1 MNEKTL
7 RVLEY
12 GKVKNMLANEV
23 SSALGRSL
31 VDALQPLDD
40 YDEVVQVMAETSEIA
55 EVVVKASN
63 IPMGPIFDLKES
75 LKMAEIGATL
85 SIGQL
90 LRISDSMRTARLIK
104 QFIKGMNEDG
114 IKYPILFGRG
124 ESISTYKRIE
134 DEINR
139 AIISES
145 EISDQASPALYK
157 IRREIEKANSDIR
170 KKLDNLIH
178 ASSSQKYL
186 QDAIITIRQDRFVVP
201 VKSEHKHS
209 VKGLVHD
216 QSSSGAT
223 LYIEPMAVVELN
235 NKLKELRL
243 EEKAEIERILGEL
256 TGLVSEVTEGL
267 RINQQTLAYLDFLIG
282 KGKLSLRMRGMA
294 PEFNQRGYL
303 RFRNARHPLIA
314 AKEVVANTIWLG
326 NEFRTLL
333 ITGPNT
339 GGKTVTLKTL
349 GLLTLM
355 AQSGLHIPVDY
366 GSELCVFKNIFADI
380 GDEQSIEQSLS
391 TFSSHMT
398 NIVNLLEKADE
409 HSLVLLDELGAG
421 TDPTE
426 GAALAMSI
434 LSYLHSSNVKTLAT
448 THYSELKHFA
458 LVNEGIENACV
469 EFDVATLRPTYKLLI
484 GVPGKS
490 NAFEISSK
498 LGLKDDIIEHAKIF
512 LDKDNIEFEDI
523 LTSIEES
530 RREAEKERDEAV
542 KLRLEVESL
551 KDKLS
556 NREEK
561 LANQREKILK
571 DAKEE
576 ARTLLK
582 KAKDESDE
590 IIRSLRGLETA
601 EQKQRNKEIEAMRK
615 KMRDNLSSVGS
626 SAFDEM
632 PSNFKAPKSLKVGD
646 QIKLVKLNQEGTVAS
661 EVDSNGQFMAQVGIM
676 KVSVNIKDTMLL
688 NDHGQVEKQTKK
700 SAKQYGSKTMHV
712 STEVDLRGM
721 NVEEAIVILD
731 KYIDDAYLSNLESVR
746 IIHGKGTGALKS
758 GLKDYFK
765 RHPHVKSFRDGE
777 FGEGG
782 HGVTVLSFK

>member
-1 MNEKTL
+1 MNQKTL

-12 GKVKNMLANEV
+12 AKIKNLLANEV
-23 SSALGRSL
+23 SSSLGRAL
-31 VDALQPLDD
+31 VDDLYPSDD
-40 YDEVVQVMAETSEIA
+40 YDEVVQLMAETSEIA
-55 EVVVKASN
+55 EVVVKSSN
-63 IPMGPIFDLKES
+63 IPMGPVFDLKEG

-85 SIGQL
+85 SVSQL
-90 LRISDSMRTARLIK
+90 LRIADSMRTARLLK
-104 QFIKGMNEDG
+104 NFIKNLNEDAV
-114 IKYPILFGRG
+114 KYPVLFGYG
-124 ESISTYKRIE
+124 EAIATFKRIE
-134 DEINR
+134 DEINK
-139 AIISES
+139 AIVSES
-145 EISDQASPALYK
+145 EISDHASPELYR
-157 IRREIEKANSDIR
+157 IRRAMEKANSDIR
-170 KKLDNLIH
+170 RKLDNLIH

-186 QDAIITIRQDRFVVP
+186 QDALITIRQDRFVVP
-201 VKSEHKHS
+201 VKSEHKNN

-235 NKLKELRL
+235 NKLKELKLSER
-243 EEKAEIERILGEL
+243 AEIERILGVL
-256 TGLVSEVTEGL
+256 TGIVSEVTEAL
-267 RINQQTLAYLDFLIG
+267 AINQDTLAYLDFLIG
-282 KGKLSLRMRGMA
+282 KGKLSLKMRGMA
-294 PEFNQRGYL
+294 PGFNKRGYL
-303 RFRNARHPLIA
+303 RLRNARHPMIA
-314 AKEVVANTIWLG
+314 SKEVVANTIWLG
-326 NEFRTLL
+326 DTFRTLL

-355 AQSGLHIPVDY
+355 AQSGLHIPVDH

-398 NIVNLLEKADE
+398 NIVGLLENADDA
-409 HSLVLLDELGAG
+409 SLVLLDELGAG

-434 LSYLHSSNVKTLAT
+434 LSYLHNSNVKTLAT

-512 LDKDNIEFEDI
+512 LDKDNIEFEDV
-523 LTSIEES
+523 LTSIEAS
-530 RREAEKERDEAV
+530 RKEAESERDEAI
-542 KLRLEVESL
+542 KLRLEVEKL
-551 KDKLS
+551 KEKLS

-561 LANQREKILK
+561 LATQRDKILK
-571 DAKEE
+571 EAKEE
-576 ARTLLK
+576 ARSLLK
-582 KAKDESDE
+582 KAKAESDD
-590 IIRSLRGLETA
+590 IIRSLRGLETS
-601 EQKQRNKEIEAMRK
+601 EQKNRNKEIEAMRK
-615 KMRDNLSSVGS
+615 KMKDNLNSVNS
-626 SAFDEM
+626 SAYTESS
-632 PSNFKAPKSLKVGD
+632 PTYKAPKTLKLGD
-646 QIKLVKLNQEGTVAS
+646 RVKLMKLNQKGTVVS
-661 EVDSNGQFMAQVGIM
+661 QVDSSGQFMAQVGIM

-688 NDHGQVEKQTKK
+688 GDEGKQEAKKK
-700 SAKQYGSKTMHV
+700 SSKHYASRTMSI

-721 NVEEAIVILD
+721 NVEEAIVVLD
-731 KYIDDAYLSNLESVR
+731 KYIDDAFLSNLESVR
-746 IIHGKGTGALKS
+746 IIHGKGTGALKN
-758 GLKDYFK
+758 GLKDYFRK
-765 RHPHVKSFRDGE
+765 HPHVKSFRDGE

-782 HGVTVLSFK
+782 HGVTVLTFK

>member
-12 GKVKNMLANEV
+12 AKIKKMLLNEV
-23 SSALGRSL
+23 SSVLGRTL
-31 VDALQPLDD
+31 VEKLEPSGD
-40 YDEVVQVMAETSEIA
+40 YDEVKQLLKETSEMT
-55 EVVVKASN
+55 EVVVKSN
-63 IPMGPIFDLKES
+63 SIPMGPVFDLKES
-75 LKMAEIGATL
+75 LKLADIGATL
-85 SIGQL
+85 SIAQL
-90 LRISDSMRTARLIK
+90 LHVSDSLRTARLMK
-104 QFIKGMNEDG
+104 QFIKGLNKDT
-114 IKYPILFGRG
+114 IKYPILHGYG
-124 ESISTYKRIE
+124 ETISIIKRVE
-134 DEINR
+134 DEINK
-139 AIISES
+139 AIVNES
-145 EISDQASPALYK
+145 ELSDHASPELYK
-157 IRREIEKANSDIR
+157 IRRSIEKAHSDIR

-186 QDAIITIRQDRFVVP
+186 QDALITIRQDRFVVP
-201 VKSEHKHS
+201 VKSEHKNN

-235 NKLKELRL
+235 NSLKELKMS
-243 EEKAEIERILGEL
+243 EKQEIERILGIL
-256 TGLVSEVTEGL
+256 TGVVSEITDEM
-267 RINQQTLAYLDFLIG
+267 RINQETLGYLDFLIG
-282 KGKLSLRMRGMA
+282 KGKLSLKMRAMS
-294 PEFNQRGYL
+294 PELNKKGYL
-303 RFRNARHPLIA
+303 RLRNARHPLID

-326 NEFRTLL
+326 DTFKTLL

-339 GGKTVTLKTL
+339 GGKTVTIKTL

-355 AQSGLHIPVDY
+355 AQSGLHIPVDH
-366 GSELCVFKNIFADI
+366 GSELCIFKNIFADI

-434 LSYLHSSNVKTLAT
+434 LSYLHSSNVRTLAT

-498 LGLKDDIIEHAKIF
+498 LGLMDDIIEHAKIF
-512 LDKDNIEFEDI
+512 LDKDNIEFEDV
-523 LTSIEES
+523 LSSIEDS
-530 RREAEKERDEAV
+530 RREAEQERDEAIRL
-542 KLRLEVESL
+542 KLEVEKL

-561 LANQREKILK
+561 LSAQKEKILK
-571 DAKEE
+571 NAKEE

-582 KAKDESDE
+582 KAKDESDD

-601 EQKQRNKEIEAMRK
+601 DQKKKNKEIEELRK
-615 KMRDNLSSVGS
+615 KMKDNLTSVNQN
-626 SAFDEM
+626 AFSETITT
-632 PSNFKAPKSLKVGD
+632 FVAPKKLKIGD
-646 QIKLVKLNQEGTVAS
+646 EVKLMKLNQEATVAS
-661 EVDSNGQFMAQVGIM
+661 AVDSKGQFMAQVGIM
-676 KVSVNIKDTMLL
+676 KVSVNIKDTMLI
-688 NDHGQVEKQTKK
+688 DEDKKQKQQEKHSRKY
-700 SAKQYGSKTMHV
+700 SSRTMNI
-712 STEVDLRGM
+712 STEVDLRGL
-721 NVEEAIVILD
+721 NVEEAIVDLD
-731 KYIDDAYLSNLESVR
+731 KYIDNAYLSNLESVR
-746 IIHGKGTGALKS
+746 IIHGKGTGALKN
-758 GLKDYFK
+758 GLQDYFRK
-765 RHPHVKSFRDGE
+765 HPHVNTFRDGE
-777 FGEGG
+777 YGEGG
-782 HGVTVLSFK
+782 HGVTVLTFK

>member
-12 GKVKNMLANEV
+12 AKIKNLLASEV
-23 SSALGRSL
+23 SSALGRAI
-31 VDALQPLDD
+31 VDKLKPLDD
-40 YDEVVQVMAETSEIA
+40 HDAVVQLMDETSEIA
-55 EVVVKASN
+55 EVVVKSST
-63 IPMGPIFDLKES
+63 IPMGPLYDLKES
-75 LKMAEIGATL
+75 LKMADIGATL
-85 SIGQL
+85 STSQL
-90 LRISDSMRTARLIK
+90 LHVSDSLRTARLMK
-104 QFIKGMNEDG
+104 KFIKSINEEG
-114 IKYPILFGRG
+114 IKYPILHGYG
-124 ESISTYKRIE
+124 ETISTYKRIE
-134 DEINR
+134 DEINK
-139 AIISES
+139 AIVSEM
-145 EISDQASPALYK
+145 EISDHASPELYK
-157 IRREIEKANSDIR
+157 IRRQIEKANTDIR
-170 KKLDNLIH
+170 KKLDSLIR

-186 QDAIITIRQDRFVVP
+186 QDALITIRQDRFVVP
-201 VKSEHKHS
+201 VKSEHKNN

-235 NKLKELRL
+235 NKLKELKMS
-243 EEKAEIERILGEL
+243 EKTEIERILGIL
-256 TGLVSEVTEGL
+256 SGVVSEVTDEM
-267 RINQQTLAYLDFLIG
+267 RMNQDTLAYLDFMIA
-282 KGKLSLRMRGMA
+282 KGKLSLKMKGMA
-294 PEFNQRGYL
+294 PEFNKKGYL
-303 RFRNARHPLIA
+303 RLRNARHPMISS
-314 AKEVVANTIWLG
+314 KEVVANTIWLG
-326 NEFRTLL
+326 DTFRTLL

-355 AQSGLHIPVDY
+355 AQSGLHIPVDH
-366 GSELCVFKNIFADI
+366 GSELCVFKKVFADI

-398 NIVNLLEKADE
+398 NIVGLLENADDNT
-409 HSLVLLDELGAG
+409 LVLLDELGAG

-434 LSYLHSSNVKTLAT
+434 LSYLHNSNVKTLAT

-458 LVNEGIENACV
+458 LVNEGVENACV

-498 LGLKDDIIEHAKIF
+498 LGLMDDIIDHAKIF
-512 LDKDNIEFEDI
+512 LDKENIEFEDV

-530 RREAEKERDEAV
+530 RKEAEVERDEAI
-542 KLRLEVESL
+542 KLRLEVEKL

-561 LANQREKILK
+561 LATQRDRIIKE
-571 DAKEE
+571 AKEE
-576 ARTLLK
+576 ARTLLR
-582 KAKDESDE
+582 KAKDESDD
-590 IIRSLRGLETA
+590 IIRALRGLETA
-601 EQKQRNKEIEAMRK
+601 EQKKRNKEIEQLRK
-615 KMRDNLSSVGS
+615 KMKDNLTEVNS
-626 SAFDEM
+626 SAFAENTA
-632 PSNFKAPKSLKVGD
+632 SYKAPKALKLGD
-646 QIKLVKLNQEGTVAS
+646 RIKLVKLNQEGTVVS
-661 EVDSNGQFMAQVGIM
+661 DVDSGGQFMAQVGIM
-676 KVSVNIKDTMLL
+676 KVTVNIKDTMLL
-688 NDHGQVEKQTKK
+688 GDDGKPEKKAQK
-700 SAKQYGSKTMHV
+700 SRQYSSRTMSV

-721 NVEEAIVILD
+721 NVEEAIVVLD
-731 KYIDDAYLSNLESVR
+731 KYIDDAFLSNLESVR

-765 RHPHVKSFRDGE
+765 RHPNVKAFRDGE

-782 HGVTVLSFK
+782 HGVTVLTFK